1 MTNIDPKIDRR
12 QEILV
17 GAFSALMKNGLPAL
31 SFEAIAEEAGVS
43 RQLVR
48 YHFSDNEGL
57 MIALCDLL
65 AARYRDMLINGMMK
79 VEGGNRLDVFLDYYF
94 DLLDGAPKPRDDQA
108 YDALMSLSAR
118 YPKVKEN
125 LRNGYTLLGQVVSH
139 EIELSSPSL
148 GSQASQEL
156 SYLFV
161 ALMYGHWKMVA
172 SLGLAEDHKMITRKA
187 IDRLI
192 QSYLNDEGETG
203 PPVAVWRQEPE
214 A

>member
-1 MTNIDPKIDRR
+1 MSDNEQSADRR
-12 QEILV
+12 QEILI
-17 GAFSALMKNGLPAL
+17 GAFTALMKNGLPAL
-31 SFEAIAEEAGVS
+31 SFETIAEEAGLS

-48 YHFSDNEGL
+48 YHFNDNEAL

-65 AARYRDMLINGMMK
+65 AARYRDMLITGVMK
-79 VEGGNRLDVFLDYYF
+79 AEGSKRLEIFLDYYF
-94 DLLDGAPKPRDDQA
+94 DMLDDMPKPRDDQA

-118 YPKVKEN
+118 YPKIKEN
-125 LRNGYTLLGQVVSH
+125 LRNGYGLLGQVVSH
-139 EIELSSPSL
+139 EIELQYPSL

-172 SLGLAEDHKMITRKA
+172 SLGLAEDHKLVTRKA

-192 QSYLNDEGETG
+192 LSYRLDEIEKG
-203 PPVAVWRQEPE
+203 PEVPIWKQEPE
-214 A
+214 K

>member
-1 MTNIDPKIDRR
+1 MSESEQSVDRR
-12 QEILV
+12 QEILI

-31 SFEAIAEEAGVS
+31 SFETIAEEAGLS

-48 YHFSDNEGL
+48 YHFNDNEAL

-65 AARYRDMLINGMMK
+65 AARYRDMMINGVMNAK
-79 VEGGNRLDVFLDYYF
+79 GNERLEIFLDYYF
-94 DLLDGAPKPRDDQA
+94 DILDDMPKPRDDQA

-118 YPKVKEN
+118 YPKIKEN
-125 LRNGYTLLGQVVSH
+125 LRNGYSLLGQVISH
-139 EIELSSPSL
+139 EIEVQYPNL

-161 ALMYGHWKMVA
+161 SLMYGHWKMVA
-172 SLGLAEDHKMITRKA
+172 SLGLAEDHKQITRKA

-192 QSYLNDEGETG
+192 RSYQLDEVEKG
-203 PPVAVWRQEPE
+203 PEVLVWKQEPE
-214 A
+214 N